1 MSTTIRYVECAY
13 CGEQVGDY
21 YVTCPY
27 CGYVLVDA
35 RTARQEVLGWL

>member
-35 RTARQEVLGWL
+35 LTVGLEVLGWL

>member
-13 CGEQVGDY
+13 CGERVGDY

-35 RTARQEVLGWL
+35 RTVGLEGLGWL

>member
-13 CGEQVGDY
+13 CGETVGDY

-35 RTARQEVLGWL
+35 RTARQEVWGWL